1 MIQSGGFLA
10 DITGLNYFVNFPF
23 KALESY
29 SKEIKNTGTKKLSN
43 DILVDAGLNK
53 FDKKEF
59 HWLRVQE

>member
-59 HWLRVQE
+59 H

>member
-29 SKEIKNTGTKKLSN
+29 SKEINNTGTKKSSN

-59 HWLRVQE
+59 H